1 MTNSL
6 VSKLKR
12 FSLFP
17 LAIILVLSSSVFIDQ
32 KAYADD
38 HDEKIRKWAL
48 FEAQDGESGT
58 SSAGCFDG
66 IDSIDFRDV
75 KTNGLGGDG
84 FSKERIVLGKKMSCA
99 AIYEEGIS
107 KWGFS
112 GAEDFLTAAG
122 YKKNN
127 GNRTWEATK
136 GRQGPVN
143 AAIRSKLKINDNN
156 IEEYL
161 KPGEIYTYYYK
172 DFVSTCSVKDE
183 KNRSELNSSQITLAD
198 KAEDGYIS
206 YSRIGKDGNSD
217 IVQQVIAKYKAP
229 DITVTAGNHSKTE
242 EDKKFCI
249 DKSKRV
255 TAQAS
260 KAIDNA
266 KKNASAKAVDDS
278 LASALSSL
286 KNKACAADQ
295 SKCNDNGWEKSVAVC
310 IANATKS
317 YVTEAVV
324 TRGKSSKEKDIN
336 TYKKEYIS
344 KCMHEKWPNLTE
356 KEIKDILNGV
366 DTKKAADAA
375 KAGDIDIGGGEG
387 AHDTPEDG
395 EEESKSR
402 CAIDGVGWVVCPVVN
417 FLADISDD
425 SAGILAKLLEVNSF
439 ILTNRGPDSAF
450 HYWSRIRDIANIVF
464 VIVFLIIIYSQV
476 SGLGISNYGIK
487 KLLPKLLMTI
497 VLVNI
502 SFYICSILVDISN
515 IVGSSSFNFI
525 TSLGGGGSGP
535 EGGWATK
542 GNALGGIAAAVLA
555 GTVGFFALG
564 ALISGLIFI
573 AVTATVTVF
582 LLGAR
587 HALVIFTIILS
598 PLAFVA
604 LLLPST
610 EGLFKKWWGF
620 FKTLLFLYPAVGL
633 LYGACNLGATVING
647 MKGESEVLLQIIA
660 AALTFTPLLLV
671 SRLTSLMTSMMG
683 LANIADKW
691 GQMAGNAVGK
701 KSQKMLN
708 DSKWGKYMDY
718 RDQVKAE
725 RRAQIQAGTYKGT
738 KNPATWGRA
747 ARSWVSGKAN
757 RVIEVGANKFNNEAA
772 KRMIEDLGKE
782 ASWQEEKRYDE
793 SIKKAKTMYESDVS
807 FIDSGTGYKTR
818 LGNSQ
823 FVDMARGLVNPNIKP
838 TDSAGNVITSI
849 PMPQTTSERRYI
861 LDRAGRSANAEQFVQ
876 LAELANSL
884 QSEGERLA
892 LASAL
897 STSSGAKKHGWFDGG
912 AYNDIKDGKFDL
924 QQSIV
929 RSINKEKFGK
939 PEEIA
944 NMDQASARII
954 NEALSEA
961 GPRVSGEVLK
971 QAQDRIEEAAQI
983 ALQDERFKNE
993 ILSRQSIRGT
1003 VDDWS
1008 AGKFKKPES

>member
-58 SSAGCFDG
+58 SHAGCFDG
-66 IDSIDFRDV
+66 IYSISFRDV
-75 KTNGLGGDG
+75 KTNGLGGSG
-84 FSKERIVLGKKMSCA
+84 FSEERFVLGKKMSCA
-99 AIYEEGIS
+99 AIYEEGIL

-249 DKSKRV
+249 DKSKKV

-387 AHDTPEDG
+387 AHDTPEAG

-502 SFYICSILVDISN
+502 SFYICSIFVDISN

-671 SRLTSLMTSMMG
+671 SRLTSFMTSMMG

-708 DSKWGKYMDY
+708 ESKWGKYMDH

-725 RRAQIQAGTYKGT
+725 RRAQIQAGTYRGT

-757 RVIEVGANKFNNEAA
+757 RVIEAGANKFNNEAA
-772 KRMIEDLGKE
+772 KRMIEDLGTE
-782 ASWQEEKRYDE
+782 ASWQEDKRYDE
-793 SIKKAKTMYESDVS
+793 SIKKAKNMYENDVS
-807 FIDSGTGYKTR
+807 FVDSGTGYKTR
-818 LGNSQ
+818 LGNGQ
-823 FVDMARGLVNPNIKP
+823 FVDMARGLVKPNIKP

-849 PMPQTTSERRYI
+849 PMPQTTSERRYV

-884 QSEGERLA
+884 ESEGERLA

-897 STSSGAKKHGWFDGG
+897 SASSGAKKHGWFDGG
-912 AYNDIKDGKFDL
+912 AYNDIKDGNFDL

-944 NMDQASARII
+944 NMDQASTKII
-954 NEALSEA
+954 NDALA
-961 GPRVSGEVLK
+961 QPGPRVGAQELK
-971 QAQDRIEEAAQI
+971 QAQQRLQESARL
-983 ALQDERFKNE
+983 ALKDKQVKNE
-993 ILSRQSIRGT
+993 IRSRQSIKDT
-1003 VDDWS
+1003 VDNWS
-1008 AGKFKKPES
+1008 RGKF

>member
-38 HDEKIRKWAL
+38 HDERIRKWAL

-58 SSAGCFDG
+58 SNAGCFDG
-66 IDSIDFRDV
+66 IDSISFRDV

-84 FSKERIVLGKKMSCA
+84 FSKERFVLGKKMSCA

-161 KPGEIYTYYYK
+161 KPGEVYTYYYK

-217 IVQQVIAKYKAP
+217 IVQQVIAKYKGP
-229 DITVTAGNHSKTE
+229 NITATAGNHSKTE

-249 DKSKRV
+249 DKSKKV

-260 KAIDNA
+260 KAIKNA
-266 KKNASAKAVDDS
+266 KNNASAKAVDDS

-317 YVTEAVV
+317 YAAEAVV

-502 SFYICSILVDISN
+502 SFYICSIFVDISN

-708 DSKWGKYMDY
+708 DSKWGKYMDH

-772 KRMIEDLGKE
+772 KRMIEDLGTE
-782 ASWQEEKRYDE
+782 ASWQEDKRYDE
-793 SIKKAKTMYESDVS
+793 SIKKAKNMYENDVS
-807 FIDSGTGYKTR
+807 FVDSGTGYKTR
-818 LGNSQ
+818 LGNGQ
-823 FVDMARGLVNPNIKP
+823 FVDMARGLVKPNIKP

-849 PMPQTTSERRYI
+849 PMPQTTSERRYV

-884 QSEGERLA
+884 ESEGERLA

-897 STSSGAKKHGWFDGG
+897 SASSGAKKHGWFDGG
-912 AYNDIKDGKFDL
+912 AYNDIKDGNFDL

-944 NMDQASARII
+944 NMDQASTKII
-954 NEALSEA
+954 NDALA
-961 GPRVSGEVLK
+961 QPGPRVGAQELK
-971 QAQDRIEEAAQI
+971 QAQQRLQESARL
-983 ALQDERFKNE
+983 ALKDKQVKNE
-993 ILSRQSIRGT
+993 IRSRQSIKDT
-1003 VDDWS
+1003 VDNWS
-1008 AGKFKKPES
+1008 RGKF